1 MTRREREQAAYELVK
16 RIAAGK
22 FWVVDAPLQEKAKAV
37 VRGSKGSVD
46 DG

>member
-1 MTRREREQAAYELVK
+1 MTRKEREQAAYELVK

-22 FWVVDAPLQEKAKAV
+22 FWVVDAPLQQKAKAI
-37 VRGSKGSVD
+37 VRGSKAAS